1 MNKPALPASASP
13 SFTKLRARLR
23 VAALLFGYLV
33 FLSAASYA
41 QQTAATEQRAVLNR
55 YCVTCHNEKLKT
67 AGLMLDHLDV
77 KDPGAAAET
86 WEKVVKKLRAS
97 QMPPAGAPRPAE
109 SVLASLVDDLETG
122 LDQAAATSLNPGRT
136 ILHRLN
142 RNEYA
147 AAVGDLLGVDPGAID
162 MQALLPADD
171 AGYGFD
177 NIGDVLT
184 VSPLL
189 MEGYLSAA
197 RKISRLAVG
206 NRNAQPV
213 SETYESPKYELQNG
227 RMSEDLPFGSRGGT
241 SIRHFF
247 PLDGE
252 YTIKIRLQRNADY
265 YVLGLAAR
273 RQIEVRLDG
282 ARIGAFAFGGSGDE
296 DGTFGATSF
305 GSSEAREDADF
316 EVRAGVRAGMRALG
330 VTFPNVTLEPEG
342 VYLPPVTDYGYAMDY
357 GNPDVEPALGSV
369 TIAGPYDAKGLG
381 ETASRERIFTC
392 RPTPSLPSFA
402 ADAERQC
409 AARILSTLARRA
421 YRRPV
426 TAEDTADLMEIY
438 TTSRSMDGNG
448 MGAAMGG
455 FEEGIQTGIQRIL
468 VDPEF
473 LFRIERDPSGLPP
486 RTAYRV
492 NDIELASRLSFF
504 LWSSIPDE
512 ELLTVAERGRLQDPA
527 VLEGQVRRMLAD
539 PRSAALVENF
549 AGQWLYLRNVKA
561 VWPNPDV
568 FPDFSANL
576 RHAFQAESELFF
588 ESMLR
593 EDRSVLDLLRA
604 DYTYV
609 NEPLARHYG
618 IPNVYGNHFR
628 RVPLTDENRHGL
640 LGQGSILSVTSYA
653 TRTSPVMRGKWV
665 LEQLMGTPP
674 PPPPPDVPSL
684 EEKNEENGRS
694 LTMREQMERHR
705 VNPACASCH
714 KIMDPLGF
722 ALDNFDAT
730 GRWREMEGN
739 TPIDSSGILPDGTE
753 FHGPVELRNHLLKR
767 PEQIVHTI
775 TEKLL
780 TYALGRGVEY
790 YDVPA
795 IRKIIRDARPTD
807 YRWSSLILGIVDSP
821 PFRMR
826 RTR

>member
-1 MNKPALPASASP
+1 MKKYDPSASTKPAFA
-13 SFTKLRARLR
+13 KLQIWLR
-23 VAALLFGYLV
+23 VIALQFGYIL
-33 FLSAASYA
+33 FLSTASYA
-41 QQTAATEQRAVLNR
+41 QQKIVTEQRALLNR
-55 YCVTCHNEKLKT
+55 YCVTCHNEKLQT
-67 AGLMLDHLDV
+67 AGLTLDQLDLE
-77 KDPGAAAET
+77 DLGAEAKT

-97 QMPPAGAPRPAE
+97 QMPPSGAPRPTDP
-109 SVLASLVDDLETG
+109 VLASLVDYLETG
-122 LDQAAATSLNPGRT
+122 LDQSAATNLNPGRT

-142 RNEYA
+142 RIEYA
-147 AAVGDLLGVDPGAID
+147 TAVRDLLGLGPGAID
-162 MQALLPADD
+162 IQALLPVDD
-171 AGYGFD
+171 SGYGFD

-206 NRNAQPV
+206 NRNAQAV

-241 SIRHFF
+241 SIEHFF

-282 ARIGAFAFGGSGDE
+282 ERIGKFTFGGSGEE
-296 DGTFGATSF
+296 DGAFGATSF
-305 GSSEAREDADF
+305 GTSEGIEDADF
-316 EVRAGVRAGMRALG
+316 EVRANVKAGMRMLG

-342 VYLPPVTDYGYAMDY
+342 VYQPPVTDYGYAMDY
-357 GNPDVEPALGSV
+357 GNPDVEPAVGSV
-369 TIAGPYDAKGLG
+369 TIAGPYNAKGLG
-381 ETASRERIFTC
+381 ETVSRKRIFTC
-392 RPTPSLPSFA
+392 RPTTAVPSSNT
-402 ADAERQC
+402 DAERHC
-409 AARILSTLARRA
+409 AAHILSTLARRA

-426 TAEDTADLMEIY
+426 TAEDTAALMEIY
-438 TTSRSMDGNG
+438 NTGRSMVGNDVG
-448 MGAAMGG
+448 S
-455 FEEGIQTGIQRIL
+455 FEEGIQTAIQRIL

-473 LFRIERDPSGLPP
+473 LFRIERDPSGLPSG
-486 RTAYRV
+486 TAYRV

-512 ELLTVAERGRLQDPA
+512 ELLAVAERGRLQDPA
-527 VLEGQVRRMLAD
+527 VLDGQVRRMLAD
-539 PRSAALVENF
+539 PRSAAIVENF
-549 AGQWLYLRNVKA
+549 AGQWLYLRNVKL
-561 VWPNPDV
+561 VWPNPDF
-568 FPDFSANL
+568 FPDFSPNL
-576 RHAFQAESELFF
+576 RHAFEAESKLFF
-588 ESMLR
+588 KSMLR
-593 EDRSVLDLLRA
+593 EDRSVLDLLLA
-604 DYTYV
+604 DYTYL

-618 IPNVYGNHFR
+618 IPNIYGNHFR
-628 RVPLTDENRHGL
+628 RVSLADENRHGL
-640 LGQGSILSVTSYA
+640 LGQGSILTVTSYA
-653 TRTSPVMRGKWV
+653 TRTSPVLRGKWV

-705 VNPACASCH
+705 VNPACATCH

-739 TPIDSSGILPDGTE
+739 TPIDSSGVLPDGTE

-767 PEQIVHTI
+767 PEQIVHTV

-780 TYALGRGVEY
+780 TYALGRGTEY

-795 IRKIIRDARPTD
+795 IRKIIRDSRPTD